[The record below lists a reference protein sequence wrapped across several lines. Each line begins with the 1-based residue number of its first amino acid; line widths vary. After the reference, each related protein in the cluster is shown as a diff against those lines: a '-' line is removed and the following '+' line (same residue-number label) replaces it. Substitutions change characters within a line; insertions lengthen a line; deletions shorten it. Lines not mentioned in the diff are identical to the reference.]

1 MTSKCLY
8 SFKEIAFSFQLF
20 EVLKKRI
27 VLYIIFPFN
36 LSNIDCNFPIL
47 REVEAKKHNIV
58 ARSYYFLSS
67 TLLLYKFGHIV
78 HKVC

>member
-1 MTSKCLY
+1 MLIFFQGDCLL
-8 SFKEIAFSFQLF
+8 FSVILSI
-20 EVLKKRI
+20 KKRI
-27 VLYIIFPFN
+27 VLYIIFPFS